1 MVYGR
6 IIRMRNM
13 VKCWLLI
20 WCAAGCL
27 SFCGCGGRNS
37 DEAQAEQD
45 YMTGHAEPM
54 DEDSVEEEINDESLQ
69 DEVYEVRAA
78 TGRVTDDRSAKSG
91 LAAWKM
97 LITEEEVKIPGV
109 EGEYDILF
117 LTDIHAVVV
126 DERESEQIVRYGLER
141 SIQFYNGEGVSSAE
155 QMEDWINYA
164 NAQGVDAVFFGGDI
178 IDSPSESNLEFLR
191 TQLGRLEMPYLYT
204 LGNHD
209 WTFPWEYMT
218 ERGKELY
225 LPMLEPY
232 LSGDAALHTWE
243 NEDLL
248 VIAVD
253 NSSGQIDD
261 GVMEQYKEL
270 LAMDRP
276 VILLVHVPLLTQSV
290 LTQAREVWSISVVL
304 GGGNYGGTYPNETSA
319 EFIELTTAGDSP
331 VELVLAGHVHFYDRD
346 YIAGEKEILQLVGDA
361 GYHGSA
367 LRLHITGE

>member
-1 MVYGR
+1 
-6 IIRMRNM
+6 MRNM
-13 VKCWLLI
+13 MKCRLLI
-20 WCAAGCL
+20 LFAAGCL
-27 SFCGCGGRNS
+27 SFCGCGERNS
-37 DEAQAEQD
+37 DEAQAEQN
-45 YMTGHAEPM
+45 YMTGYAEPT
-54 DEDSVEEEINDESLQ
+54 ENSVEEENNDESLQ

-117 LTDIHAVVV
+117 FTDIHAVVV
-126 DERESEQIVRYGLER
+126 DERESEQIVQYGLER
-141 SIQFYNGEGVSSAE
+141 SIQFYNREGVSSAE
-155 QMEDWINYA
+155 QMGDWIDYA

-178 IDSPSESNLEFLR
+178 IDSPSEGNLEFLR

-232 LSGDAALHTWE
+232 LSRDAALHTWE

-253 NSSGQIDD
+253 NSSGQINDKAL
-261 GVMEQYKEL
+261 KEYREWL
-270 LAMDRP
+270 KTDKP
-276 VILLVHVPLLTQSV
+276 VILLVHVPFLTQSV
-290 LTQAREVWSISVVL
+290 LTRAKEVWSTSVVL

-319 EFIELTTAGDSP
+319 EFIELTTAEDSP

-361 GYHGSA
+361 GFHGSG
-367 LRLHITGE
+367 LWLHIIGE